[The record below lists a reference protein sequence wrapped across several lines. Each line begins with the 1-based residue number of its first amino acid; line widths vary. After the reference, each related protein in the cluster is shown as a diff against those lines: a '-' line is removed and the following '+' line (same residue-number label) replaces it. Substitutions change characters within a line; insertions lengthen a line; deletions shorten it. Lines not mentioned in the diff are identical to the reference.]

1 MTDDTRDRIAEH
13 LLALLPLYH
22 NKIFRPEIDLPGMQ
36 AAQHRVLG
44 VLSREG
50 PLPMSELGRRL
61 YISRPYIT
69 ALVDKLIDEGH
80 AERHPDA
87 RDRRVINVTITD
99 SGRRCLKQT
108 GAQYKNHIRT
118 LLANLDDGDLDELC
132 TSLEKLREIL
142 SKITSE
148 DL

>member
-1 MTDDTRDRIAEH
+1 MTDDTREKVAEH

-22 NKIFRPEIDLPGMQ
+22 KKIFRPESDITGIQ

-44 VLSREG
+44 VLMREG

-61 YISRPYIT
+61 YISRPYMT
-69 ALVDKLIDEGH
+69 ALVDRLIDEGY

-99 SGRRCLKQT
+99 SGRSFLKYT
-108 GAQYKNHIRT
+108 GTRYKNHIKK
-118 LLANLDDGDLDELC
+118 LLANLNTGDLEDLC
-132 TSLEKLREIL
+132 TSLGKLREIL
-142 SKITSE
+142 SRVTPE
-148 DL
+148 EL